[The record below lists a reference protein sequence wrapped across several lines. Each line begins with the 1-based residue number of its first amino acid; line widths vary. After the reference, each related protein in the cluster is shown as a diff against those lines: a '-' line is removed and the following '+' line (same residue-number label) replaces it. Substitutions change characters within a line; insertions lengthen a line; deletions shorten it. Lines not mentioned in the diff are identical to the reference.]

1 MLETVSAASVIAT
14 EFVQL
19 VGSWTEEGEVLSPI
33 PEESWSILRL
43 LLNLRLCVFLEQEK
57 KEKRYTKI
65 RYSKS
70 MIAG

>member
-19 VGSWTEEGEVLSPI
+19 VRSWTEEGEVLSPI
-33 PEESWSILRL
+33 PERSWSILRL

-65 RYSKS
+65 RYRKS

>member
-33 PEESWSILRL
+33 PDASWSILRL

-65 RYSKS
+65 RYRKS

>member
-14 EFVQL
+14 EFILL

-33 PEESWSILRL
+33 PEGSWSILRL

>member
-33 PEESWSILRL
+33 SEGSWSILRL

-65 RYSKS
+65 RYRKS